1 MVIWFFSICTCSKLS
16 LDYRPGSVSVS
27 RDAIVITRHDDYC
40 LHIYIRDGS
49 SVQEM
54 HTVTSPKPQGRWWL
68 IGVHLAGPQYAVL
81 DGVDPGA
88 CGVCG
93 QGWSVTTHQIY
104 NQATSPGYQ
113 HLNHAVYMIAEQSQ
127 GLLIADRGNHSVQLV
142 SGSGTFLQHVVTR
155 EDDGVWLPWR
165 LSQEE
170 DSGLLVVGHWKSEDT
185 DSKDHNT
192 AIPTVSVFKYQPSD
206 SQ

>member
-1 MVIWFFSICTCSKLS
+1 M
-16 LDYRPGSVSVS
+16 S
-27 RDAIVITRHDDYC
+27 RDAIVITGHDDHC
-40 LHIYIRDGS
+40 LHIYSRDGS

-81 DGVDPGA
+81 DGVDPGRV
-88 CGVCG
+88 VCVDRDG
-93 QGWSVTTHQIY
+93 QLPHTIY

-113 HLNHAVYMIAEQSQ
+113 HLNHPVYMIAEQSQ
-127 GLLIADRGNHSVQLV
+127 GLSIADRGNHSVQLV
-142 SGSGTFLQHVVTR
+142 SASGTFLQHVVTR

-165 LSQEE
+165 LSEEE
-170 DSGLLVVGHWKSEDT
+170 DSGLLVVGPWESEDT